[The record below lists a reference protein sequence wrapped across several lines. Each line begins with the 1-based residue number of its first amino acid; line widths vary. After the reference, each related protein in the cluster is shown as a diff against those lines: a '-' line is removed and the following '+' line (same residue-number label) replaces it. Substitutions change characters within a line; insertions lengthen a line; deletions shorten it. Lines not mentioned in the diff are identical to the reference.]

1 MSDIPQ
7 IDVRDLPDP
16 LPATLLVL
24 DVREPDEWDD
34 GHIAGAR
41 HVPMMTVPAEVDSLR
56 QSDHVLVVCQVGAR
70 SARVT
75 AFLQAHGVV
84 ASNLAGGMVAWA
96 RAGRM
101 IVTGNGPVA
110 SDDASANG
118 D

>member
-1 MSDIPQ
+1 
-7 IDVRDLPDP
+7 
-16 LPATLLVL
+16 
-24 DVREPDEWDD
+24 
-34 GHIAGAR
+34 
-41 HVPMMTVPAEVDSLR
+41 
-56 QSDHVLVVCQVGAR
+56 
-70 SARVT
+70 
-75 AFLQAHGVV
+75 V